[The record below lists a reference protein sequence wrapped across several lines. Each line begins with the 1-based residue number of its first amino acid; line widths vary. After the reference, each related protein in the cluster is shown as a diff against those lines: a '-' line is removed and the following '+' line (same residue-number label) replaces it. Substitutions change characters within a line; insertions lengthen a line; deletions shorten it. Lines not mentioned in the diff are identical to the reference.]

1 MRRFKYKMLVSAGQL
16 RSCFIAAAVLL
27 AALTGAATHASA
39 ADRLLDFNTL
49 QGKWTGFGWF
59 VFTQAD
65 KQRARC
71 QAVIRSDG
79 GPDRGSMV
87 LKCASDELDIAG
99 TAFDIVLNGSKASG
113 KWKLLTHEVDGTLAG
128 TITENSLSAFL
139 TPQSG
144 GDGSAG
150 AQLSTVIQDKCRASI
165 KVSVKSPI
173 DLKKIDLSV
182 RRC

>member
-1 MRRFKYKMLVSAGQL
+1 MRNVRSGLWVSAGRV
-16 RSCFIAAAVLL
+16 RSRLIAAAVLL
-27 AALTGAATHASA
+27 AAAAAVPPHASA
-39 ADRLLDFNTL
+39 ERLLDFDML

-59 VFTQAD
+59 VFAQAD

-71 QAVIRSDG
+71 QAIIKAEGDPS
-79 GPDRGSMV
+79 RGSMD
-87 LKCASDELDIAG
+87 LTCASDEMDIAG

-113 KWKLLTHEVDGTLAG
+113 KWKLLTHHADGTLDG

-139 TPQSG
+139 TPQQG

-150 AQLSTVIQDKCRASI
+150 AQLSTIIEDKCRASI
-165 KVSVKSPI
+165 KLSVRSPI

>member
-1 MRRFKYKMLVSAGQL
+1 MRNVRYRLSVSAGAL
-16 RSCFIAAAVLL
+16 RSCLIAAAVLL
-27 AALTGAATHASA
+27 TAATGAAPQASA
-39 ADRLLDFNTL
+39 LRLLDFNVL

-71 QAVIRSDG
+71 KAVIKAEG
-79 GPDRGSMV
+79 GPNRGSMD
-87 LKCASDELDIAG
+87 LSCASDEMDIAG
-99 TAFDIVLNGSKASG
+99 KAFDIVLNGSQASG
-113 KWKLLTHEVDGTLAG
+113 KWKLLTHDVDGTLAG

-139 TPQSG
+139 KPQRG

-150 AQLSTVIQDKCRASI
+150 AQLSTVIQNKCRATI
-165 KVSVKSPI
+165 KVSVQSPI